1 MSFNIKKCFLLSVRK
16 KGHQVTSQYKINGKI
31 LEAVEHHPYLG
42 PTHQTNHRKANRSL
56 AFLRKNLSR
65 CPEQTKE
72 RAYVALVRP
81 HLEFASAV
89 WDLHLKKDIKEVETI
104 QRRAARFVKG
114 VYKRED
120 GIVTQLLNELEWP
133 SLETRRK
140 CHRMELLHASLNG
153 ENSGITIPSYLRI
166 TLHRYNTRSH
176 ATIVNPATQ
185 RDTYKN
191 TFFPRTTT
199 EYNRLPPDIRQ
210 LKIEAS
216 FKLALRTH
224 FNYRQFTYNY

>member
-89 WDLHLKKDIKEVETI
+89 WDPHLKKDIKEVETI

-140 CHRMELLHASLNG
+140 CHRMELLHASLNSG
-153 ENSGITIPSYLRI
+153 NPGITIP
-166 TLHRYNTRSH
+166 LHPTISTHQYNTRSRS
-176 ATIVNPATQ
+176 TIISPATQ
-185 RDTYKN
+185 EKTYKKS
-191 TFFPRTTT
+191 FFLITIT
-199 EYNRLPPDIRQ
+199 EYNRLPPNIRQ
-210 LKIEAS
+210 IKPEAP
-216 FKLALRTH
+216 FKLAPRLRAH
-224 FNYRQFTYNY
+224 FNDWQFI

>member
-16 KGHQVTSQYKINGKI
+16 KGHQVISQYKIYGKI

-42 PTHQTNHRKANRSL
+42 VELQSDLKWDHHIKQITGKANRSL
-56 AFLRKNLSR
+56 AFLRRNLSR

-81 HLEFASAV
+81 HVEFASAV
-89 WDLHLKKDIKEVETI
+89 WDPHLKKDIKEVETI

-120 GIVTQLLNELEWP
+120 GIMTQLLNKLEWP

-140 CHRMELLHASLNG
+140 CHRIELLHASLNG

-166 TLHRYNTRSH
+166 PLQRYNTRSQ
-176 ATIVNPATQ
+176 ATIINPATQ
-185 RDTYKN
+185 LDIYIKTASS
-191 TFFPRTTT
+191 P
-199 EYNRLPPDIRQ
+199 EYGCPYVAI
-210 LKIEAS
+210 
-216 FKLALRTH
+216 FKLPIIYLNLN
-224 FNYRQFTYNY
+224 FF